1 MQPLMERL
9 KPQDWVEHLLSRWQF
24 YHISIYFFNKIMY
37 NGTFYSDILYI
48 FGLWEFFFTFT
59 PIFGLKERK
68 KERNRHG
75 ADIYLS
81 A

>member
-1 MQPLMERL
+1 
-9 KPQDWVEHLLSRWQF
+9 
-24 YHISIYFFNKIMY
+24 MY

-81 A
+81 AYVSFHALENKAANLKERILECRTGDLC

>member
-1 MQPLMERL
+1 
-9 KPQDWVEHLLSRWQF
+9 
-24 YHISIYFFNKIMY
+24 MY
-37 NGTFYSDILYI
+37 KGTFYSDILYI
-48 FGLWEFFFTFT
+48 FGLWEFLFTFT